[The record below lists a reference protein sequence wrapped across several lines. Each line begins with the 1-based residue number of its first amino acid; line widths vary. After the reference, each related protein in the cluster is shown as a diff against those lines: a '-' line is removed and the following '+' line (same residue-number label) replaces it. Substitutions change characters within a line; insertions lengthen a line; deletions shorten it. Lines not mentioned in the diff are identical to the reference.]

1 MYEEADLYSEVERL
15 LPAKR
20 VAFAAACAE
29 WLYPSYEKY
38 QAETGQRDGTAIRSA
53 LDGVWLA
60 ATGDEVGQA
69 ELQRLASQAEA
80 TVPTDKGHWSSLL
93 PLAQNAAAAAVY
105 ATRVAHSPEPQ
116 EVVWTARQI
125 IEAGDWLAQMGA
137 PVQTY
142 VIKSADLSDPGHV
155 ASQAVA
161 GLLKAATTSALIPL
175 RSRAE
180 SGGRAFCSLAL
191 GC

>member
-1 MYEEADLYSEVERL
+1 MYEEADLYSEIERL
-15 LPAKR
+15 LPARR
-20 VAFAAACAE
+20 VAFAAACGE
-29 WLYPSYEKY
+29 WLYPCYQKY
-38 QAETGQRDGTAIRSA
+38 QAEACQGDAAVIRSA

-125 IEAGDWLAQMGA
+125 IEAGDYLAQMGA

-142 VIKSADLSDPGHV
+142 VKSADLPGPGHLT
-155 ASQAVA
+155 SRAVA
-161 GLLKAATTSALIPL
+161 GLLETAKTSTLNAL

-180 SGGRAFCSLAL
+180 SGGHEFCPLAF
-191 GC
+191 GR